1 MSNEKV
7 SRRAALKALLATPV
21 LAPFA
26 TPSLT
31 SAQAPQPRP
40 PDASATLQV
49 GIVSRHLQWTT
60 VEDAIDLA
68 RTAGYDAIE
77 WNVRAGGH
85 IEPERVEQDLPR
97 VVELTRKAGLAAA
110 MITTAIQ
117 DAASPHAEAILR
129 TANGLGIRFYRGGQY
144 FRYDYKAPLLP
155 QIEALKPR
163 IASLVALNQKFG
175 MTWAYHTHSG
185 GGNIG
190 GNVWD
195 IWMAIRDFDPSLI
208 ALNYDTAHTT
218 IRGGN
223 GWGDAARVALPF
235 IKCLA
240 IKDARWEQVAGRGW
254 VSEFVPIGEGLVD
267 FKMRFELLKSAGFR
281 GPVNVHFEH
290 HGLLGTNVG
299 TWKLA
304 MPRSEFLAII
314 TQDLDRLRAAMRAAA
329 VV

>member
-1 MSNEKV
+1 MAIEKV
-7 SRRAALKALLATPV
+7 SRRAALKALIATPV

-26 TPSLT
+26 APTLI
-31 SAQAPQPRP
+31 SAQAAPQPAEAPAR
-40 PDASATLQV
+40 LQV

-60 VEDAIDLA
+60 VEDAIELA

-85 IEPERVEQDLPR
+85 IEPARVEQDLPR

-110 MITTAIQ
+110 MITTSIQ

-129 TANGLGIRFYRGGQY
+129 TAKGLGIRFYRGGQY
-144 FRYDYKAPLLP
+144 FRYDYKAPLIP

-163 IASLVALNQKFG
+163 ISSLVALNQKYG
-175 MTWAYHTHSG
+175 TTWAYHTHSG

-235 IKCLA
+235 IKCVA
-240 IKDARWEQVAGRGW
+240 IKDAHWEQVPGRGW

-267 FKMRFELLKSAGFR
+267 FKARFELLKSAGFR
-281 GPVNVHFEH
+281 GPVNIHFEH

-299 TWKLA
+299 TWKLE
-304 MPRSEFLAII
+304 MPRAEFLAII
-314 TQDLDRLRAAMRAAA
+314 KQDLDRLRAAMRAAGA
-329 VV
+329 